1 MKGLKLPA
9 LSWPKWSLPGWRRQ
23 ASVAA
28 PAAALQPAAVAAP
41 SAFES
46 ALSDLFAQALN
57 LPGVNKWAP
66 QALLRWRQLRRQFD
80 ARLTNERRLIIV
92 ALIALVAYLCDLVL
106 ITPGFGALKAA
117 RQREQTAA
125 MARDAMQAELNRKRV
140 ELANRLLAAQ
150 REQADL
156 RKRLAEGEQEL
167 ARQQSMMAPARD
179 MQNLLEGL
187 LAQHGQ
193 LRLKSMRTQPPAEVH
208 FNGAKGASSPAG
220 SAPVLYSHGLE
231 ISVAGPFLDL
241 VAWLRSVEQL
251 PRRLL
256 WSGMSLSVE
265 DGAAPTL
272 TLQVQTYSPDRDPLE
287 IAP

>member
-9 LSWPKWSLPGWRRQ
+9 WSLPKLNLPGLRRQ
-23 ASVAA
+23 GSASGEVAA
-28 PAAALQPAAVAAP
+28 PQAPAVAAP

-46 ALSDLFAQALN
+46 AMSDLFAQALN

-80 ARLTNERRLIIV
+80 ARLLNERRLIIV
-92 ALIALVAYLCDLVL
+92 ALVALVAYLCDLVL
-106 ITPGFGALKAA
+106 ITPGFAALKSA

-125 MARDAMQAELNRKRV
+125 TARDAMQAELNRKRV

-193 LRLKSMRTQPPAEVH
+193 LRLKSMRTEPPTEVQ
-208 FNGAKGASSPAG
+208 FNGAKGAGGPAG
-220 SAPVLYSHGLE
+220 AAPVLYSHGLE
-231 ISVAGPFLDL
+231 ISVTGPFLDL
-241 VAWLRSVEQL
+241 VAWLRSIEQL

-256 WSGMSLSVE
+256 WSGMTLSVE
-265 DGAAPTL
+265 DGAQPTL

>member
-1 MKGLKLPA
+1 MMGLKLPA
-9 LSWPKWSLPGWRRQ
+9 FSMPKLSLPGWGRK
-23 ASVAA
+23 APAGEPAA
-28 PAAALQPAAVAAP
+28 PARPRSDARAALMSQLMA
-41 SAFES
+41 
-46 ALSDLFAQALN
+46 
-57 LPGVNKWAP
+57 LPGMNKWAP

-80 ARLTNERRLIIV
+80 ARLPNERRLIIV
-92 ALIALVAYLCDLVL
+92 AVIALVAYLCDLML
-106 ITPGFGALKAA
+106 ITPGFNALKTA

-125 MARDAMQAELNRKRV
+125 MARDAMQSELNRKRV
-140 ELANRLLAAQ
+140 ELANRLMAAQ
-150 REQADL
+150 KEQAEL

-187 LAQHGQ
+187 LAQNGQ
-193 LRLKSMRTQPPAEVH
+193 LRLRAMRTLPPVEVRL
-208 FNGAKGASSPAG
+208 NGAQNASAPAG

-231 ISVAGPFLDL
+231 ISVSGPFLDL

-256 WSGMSLSVE
+256 WSGMTLSVA
-265 DGAAPTL
+265 DGAMPAL

>member
-9 LSWPKWSLPGWRRQ
+9 FSMPKLSLPGFGGAAQ
-23 ASVAA
+23 AS
-28 PAAALQPAAVAAP
+28 
-41 SAFES
+41 ES
-46 ALSDLFAQALN
+46 AQASGAEPGRAAELLGQAMR
-57 LPGVNKWAP
+57 LPGMDKWAP

-80 ARLTNERRLIIV
+80 ARQPNERRLIIV
-92 ALIALVAYLCDLVL
+92 ALIALVAYLCDLAL
-106 ITPGFGALKAA
+106 ITPSFNALKAA

-125 MARDAMQAELNRKRV
+125 MARDAMQTELNRKRV
-140 ELANRLLAAQ
+140 ELANRLMAAQ
-150 REQADL
+150 KEQAEL
-156 RKRLAEGEQEL
+156 RKRLADGEQEL

-193 LRLKSMRTQPPAEVH
+193 LRLKAMRTLPPVEVQ
-208 FNGAKGASSPAG
+208 FNSAKGASAPAG
-220 SAPVLYSHGLE
+220 ATPVLYSHGLE
-231 ISVAGPFLDL
+231 ISVSGPFLDL
-241 VAWLRSVEQL
+241 VAWLRGVEQL

-256 WSGMSLSVE
+256 WSGMTLNVA
-265 DGAAPTL
+265 DGGAPTL

>member
-9 LSWPKWSLPGWRRQ
+9 WSWPKLALPGLGHG
-23 ASVAA
+23 SV
-28 PAAALQPAAVAAP
+28 
-41 SAFES
+41 
-46 ALSDLFAQALN
+46 SDLN
-57 LPGVNKWAP
+57 IPGLDKWVP

-80 ARLTNERRLIIV
+80 ARLPNERRLLIVAVV
-92 ALIALVAYLCDLVL
+92 ALIAYLCDLIL
-106 ITPGFGALKAA
+106 ITPAFESLKAA
-117 RQREQTAA
+117 RKREEVATL
-125 MARDAMQAELNRKRV
+125 ARDAMQAELNRKRV
-140 ELANRLLAAQ
+140 ELANRLMTEQ
-150 REQADL
+150 KEQAAL
-156 RKRLAEGEQEL
+156 RKRLADGEQEL

-193 LRLKSMRTQPPAEVH
+193 LRLKSMRTQPPVEVQ
-208 FNGAKGASSPAG
+208 FNGTQAASLPAAAAA
-220 SAPVLYSHGLE
+220 APVLYSHGLE
-231 ISVAGPFLDL
+231 ISVSGPYLDL

-256 WSGMSLSVE
+256 WSGMTLNVA
-265 DGAAPTL
+265 DGAPPNL